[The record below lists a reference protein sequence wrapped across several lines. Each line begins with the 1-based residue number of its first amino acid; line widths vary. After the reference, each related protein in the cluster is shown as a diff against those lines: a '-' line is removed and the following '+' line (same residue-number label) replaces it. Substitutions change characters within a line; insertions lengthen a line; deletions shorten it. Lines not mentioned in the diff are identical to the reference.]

1 MTSQIGKIS
10 IFIVG
15 RKVKMDFDVKMTMLV
30 GENIVNF
37 NAID

>member
-10 IFIVG
+10 MFIVG
-15 RKVKMDFDVKMTMLV
+15 RIVKMDVDVKMTMLV